1 MPITLTMPALSP
13 TMEEGVL
20 ARWLVGEGDRI
31 ALGDVIAEIETD
43 KATMEYEAP
52 AAGVIAKVIVP
63 ASSSGIAVNT
73 PIALL
78 VEEGE
83 DAASAAAGGSGAEP
97 AGAQANTVAPSALP
111 AKIGAVDTLTS
122 VVTKNRVAAS
132 PLARRLAQMQGI
144 DLVALSGSGPH
155 GRIVSRDVEIA
166 VAAAAATAT
175 VPPTP
180 IAASSP
186 SEPVI
191 APSGDGPYRPGS
203 YEVVELDAMR
213 RIIARR
219 LTESKQTVPHFY
231 LRADI
236 ELDAALALRGEINAA
251 APARD
256 SAEPAWKISVNDMMI
271 KALACALRDVPEA
284 NVTWADGRML
294 RHKPVDVAVAVA
306 LDGGLITPLIRD
318 AERKPLSVISNEMK
332 DLAARARERK
342 LAPEE
347 YQGGT
352 TSLSNL
358 GMFGVSSFDAV
369 INPPHGTILAVGA
382 AEKRLVVRGT
392 DSAIATMMTVTLSVD
407 HRIVDGALGAHL
419 LAAFKQLVENP
430 LTLLA

>member
-13 TMEEGVL
+13 TMEEGIL

-31 ALGDVIAEIETD
+31 DAGDVVAEIETD

-52 AAGVIAKVIVP
+52 AAGVVARIIVP
-63 ASSSGIAVNT
+63 AGSAAIAVNA

-78 VEEGE
+78 AEEGE
-83 DAASAAAGGSGAEP
+83 DAAAAAGLPAGPVATRADAALPPAPP
-97 AGAQANTVAPSALP
+97 AGAGVADVP
-111 AKIGAVDTLTS
+111 AFAVAG
-122 VVTKNRVAAS
+122 NRVAAS
-132 PLARRLAQMQGI
+132 PLARRLARMHGVE
-144 DLVALSGSGPH
+144 LAALSGSGPR
-155 GRIVSRDVEIA
+155 GRIVSRDIETA
-166 VAAAAATAT
+166 VSAAAAATAAR
-175 VPPTP
+175 PAPAPAQPAITP
-180 IAASSP
+180 AH
-186 SEPVI
+186 
-191 APSGDGPYRPGS
+191 DGAYRPGS

-213 RIIARR
+213 RTIARR

-231 LRADI
+231 LRADV

-256 SAEPAWKISVNDMMI
+256 GAEPAWRISVNDMMI

-284 NVTWADGRML
+284 NVTWADGRMR
-294 RHKPVDVAVAVA
+294 RHGPVDVAVAVA
-306 LDGGLITPLIRD
+306 LEGGLITPVVRD
-318 AERKPLSVISNEMK
+318 AQAKTLSAISAEMK
-332 DLAARARERK
+332 DLAARARERR

-382 AEKRLVVRGT
+382 AERRLVVRGQ

-407 HRIVDGALGAHL
+407 HRTVDGALGARL
-419 LAAFKQLVENP
+419 IAAFRRLVENP
-430 LTLLA
+430 LALLA

>member
-31 ALGDVIAEIETD
+31 APGDVVAEIETD

-52 AAGVIAKVIVP
+52 EAGVVARIIVP
-63 ASSSGIAVNT
+63 AGNAAIAVNA

-78 VEEGE
+78 AMEGE
-83 DAASAAAGGSGAEP
+83 DVASVAAGGSP
-97 AGAQANTVAPSALP
+97 AAPAAAQAGTATPAASPPEAAPADAPAAAP
-111 AKIGAVDTLTS
+111 AKPRL
-122 VVTKNRVAAS
+122 AAS
-132 PLARRLAQMQGI
+132 PLARRLARMHEV

-155 GRIVSRDVEIA
+155 GRIVSRDVEDA
-166 VAAAAATAT
+166 VSAAAATTA
-175 VPPTP
+175 PAP
-180 IAASSP
+180 IAAPAS
-186 SEPVI
+186 SEPAA
-191 APSGDGPYRPGS
+191 APTADDPYRPGS
-203 YEVVELDAMR
+203 YEIVELDAMR
-213 RIIARR
+213 RTIARR

-236 ELDAALALRGEINAA
+236 ELDAALALRERINAA
-251 APARD
+251 APAGGD
-256 SAEPAWKISVNDMMI
+256 AGPAWKISVNDMMI

-284 NVTWADGRML
+284 NVTWADGRMR

-306 LDGGLITPLIRD
+306 LDGGLITPVVRD
-318 AERKPLSVISNEMK
+318 AEKKTLSAISNEMK

-382 AEKRLVVRGT
+382 AERRFVVRGEE
-392 DSAIATMMTVTLSVD
+392 DSAVATMMTVTLSVD
-407 HRIVDGALGAHL
+407 HRTVDGALGTRL
-419 LAAFKQLVENP
+419 IAALKRLVENP
-430 LTLLA
+430 LALLA